1 MKKKFV
7 VRKYVIAEN
16 AKEALELEGKQAP
29 DECFLAD
36 DKPGEDKIPA
46 IGFQYEPE
54 EEIIIYDDIIWNAVK
69 NILSTIQG
77 GCAKGANTSLELM
90 MKNY

>member
-16 AKEALELEGKQAP
+16 AKEALELEGKQEP

-36 DKPGEDKIPA
+36 EQPGEEKATA
-46 IGFQYEPE
+46 IGFQYEPDK
-54 EEIIIYDDIIWNAVK
+54 EEIIIYDDII
-69 NILSTIQG
+69 
-77 GCAKGANTSLELM
+77 
-90 MKNY
+90 